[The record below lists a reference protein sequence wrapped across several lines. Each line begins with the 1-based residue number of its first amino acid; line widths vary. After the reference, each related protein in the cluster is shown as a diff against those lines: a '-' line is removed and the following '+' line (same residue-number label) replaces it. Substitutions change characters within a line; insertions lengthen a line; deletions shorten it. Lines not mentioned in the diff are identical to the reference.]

1 MSIWIYISD
10 PWPMLWDQDYCT
22 EKNHEAK
29 FLTNLILKDEIEKKN
44 NFKKHLKQK
53 KKIAIKKM
61 MTKFQTKTKRQD
73 IFYFL

>member
-53 KKIAIKKM
+53 KNSN
-61 MTKFQTKTKRQD
+61 
-73 IFYFL
+73 